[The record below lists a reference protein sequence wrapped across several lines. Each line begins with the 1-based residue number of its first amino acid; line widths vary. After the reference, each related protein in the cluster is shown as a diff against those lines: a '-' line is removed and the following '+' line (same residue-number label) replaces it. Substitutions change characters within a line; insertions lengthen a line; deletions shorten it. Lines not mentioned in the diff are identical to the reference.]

1 MASPTASSSL
11 RAFAPTT
18 ALLATALVIAL
29 PAGSAVARAAFGAC
43 VVTAAGGADDPELD
57 RLSVAGLRAAELTGV
72 AGRVLRARSQAGA
85 VSDLRSCAPAEAG
98 ITIGVGYGM
107 ATAVDQ
113 VATEFPRASFAIVG
127 VDVRTLRHRPANVEG
142 LLFKDEEAGYLAG
155 YAAGLWAKKQGGAA
169 VGSVGA
175 LDIPQV
181 ERAVAGF
188 RFGATRAAPGIRTLN
203 GYSGGFAV
211 PANCEQQAL
220 AQIAEGSVVEFQVAG
235 PCGAG
240 VFAAARAK
248 RTAAIGFGADQSS
261 FGPFVLTSALERA
274 DHAVEDAVR
283 SARAG
288 QFPGGVN
295 VILGV
300 QRGGIGY
307 GTWSPR
313 VPASI
318 RKAVSAQYALL
329 KAGRITG
336 IPTTL
341 P

>member
-11 RAFAPTT
+11 RAYVLSV
-18 ALLATALVIAL
+18 ALLATSLVLVQA
-29 PAGSAVARAAFGAC
+29 AGSTARAPFRAC
-43 VVTAAGGADDPELD
+43 LVTAAGGADDPALD
-57 RLSVAGLRAAELTGV
+57 RLSVAGLRAAERTGV
-72 AGRVLRARSQAGA
+72 AGRVLPGTSQADA
-85 VSDLRSCAPAEAG
+85 MSLLRLCAQEG
-98 ITIGVGYGM
+98 TEITIGVGYGM

-113 VATEFPRASFAIVG
+113 VATEFPRRAFAIVD
-127 VDVRTLRHRPANVEG
+127 VDVRGLRHRPANVEG
-142 LLFKDEEAGYLAG
+142 LLFKDQEAGYLAG
-155 YAAGLWAKKQGGAA
+155 YAAGLWAKQRGGKA

-175 LDIPQV
+175 LGIPPV

-188 RFGATRAAPGIRTLN
+188 RFGATRADPGITTLN

-211 PANCEQQAL
+211 PAKCEQQAL
-220 AQIAEGSVVEFQVAG
+220 AQIAKGSVVEFQVAG

-240 VFAAARAK
+240 VFSAARAK
-248 RTAAIGFGADQSS
+248 GKAAIGFGADQSS
-261 FGPFVLTSALERA
+261 FGPFVLTSALERV

-283 SARAG
+283 VARAG

-295 VILGV
+295 VTFGV

-307 GTWSPR
+307 GAWSPR
-313 VPASI
+313 VPRSI
-318 RKAVSAQYALL
+318 RRAVSAQYELL